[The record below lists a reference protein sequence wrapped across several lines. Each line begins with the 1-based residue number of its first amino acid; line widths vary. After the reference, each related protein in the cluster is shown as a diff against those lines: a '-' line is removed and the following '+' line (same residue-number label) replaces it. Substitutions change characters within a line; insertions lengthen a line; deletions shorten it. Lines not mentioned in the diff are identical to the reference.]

1 MLLRLAPI
9 VSLFLETLK
18 NTVAPVMSHEK
29 AEELKKCLTHYEDV
43 VRHLERT
50 HLSQTNKL
58 NDDLSST
65 LRQERDFNLF
75 SCQNSITKPKIV
87 ITAVYSKIIAN

>member
-1 MLLRLAPI
+1 MLLLLAPI

-18 NTVAPVMSHEK
+18 NTIAPVMSHEK

-65 LRQERDFNLF
+65 LRQERDFYLF
-75 SCQNSITKPKIV
+75 WCLNSKTKRKIV
-87 ITAVYSKIIAN
+87 ITVVCSKIIAN